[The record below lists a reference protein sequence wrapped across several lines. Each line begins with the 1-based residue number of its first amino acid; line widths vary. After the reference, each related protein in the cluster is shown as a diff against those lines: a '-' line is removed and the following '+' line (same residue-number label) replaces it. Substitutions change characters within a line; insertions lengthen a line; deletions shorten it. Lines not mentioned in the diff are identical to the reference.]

1 MKVPKHIEEKMRKVV
16 QLHQTAKE
24 KMNDIERWL
33 EEKGLDTSEYGL
45 RDGSGVSLDE
55 LDYGID
61 IVDELC
67 VRIALELEGKDWLSA
82 MKERE

>member
-55 LDYGID
+55 LDYRD
-61 IVDELC
+61 TSQRC
-67 VRIALELEGKDWLSA
+67 SH
-82 MKERE
+82 

>member
-1 MKVPKHIEEKMRKVV
+1 MI
-16 QLHQTAKE
+16 
-24 KMNDIERWL
+24 
-33 EEKGLDTSEYGL
+33 
-45 RDGSGVSLDE
+45 SLDE